1 MAKVHPM
8 KSMALSEADALDIPI
23 PMPGMD
29 KPRFPY
35 GLRISLEDAQLAEL
49 GLCCDDC
56 TVGGV
61 IHLHALARITSV
73 SSNDTD
79 SGKRER
85 VELQIESMCCVE
97 SEEAE
102 NEMAEEE
109 MEREPMS
116 VRRRNRLYSQSLAK
130 RD

>member
-8 KSMALSEADALDIPI
+8 KSMELDDEAQFDAVPA
-23 PMPGMD
+23 MPGMD

-35 GLRISLEDAQLAEL
+35 GLRISLEDSQLKEL
-49 GLCCDDC
+49 GLSCEDC

-73 SSNDTD
+73 SQNDTD

-97 SEEAE
+97 SEDSE
-102 NEMAEEE
+102 NDAAEEE
-109 MEREPMS
+109 MEGEAPLS
-116 VRRRNRLYSQSLAK
+116 SRRSKLYD
-130 RD
+130 RTE